1 MDWNTRTKTEA
12 LNAVFAQWQPVAPT
26 EMVPLAEAIGR
37 ITANTLYSRN
47 TLPVHRVSMFDG
59 IAVNSARF
67 SNGVPDTSTWQEG
80 CDYVRADTGDDFP
93 DQFDAIIPIEEVEF
107 IPAAVAANGGAAHVG
122 HSSLLPHA
130 ESGETPGS
138 RRAAGLK
145 LTSEDPVVPGSGVR
159 EAGSQIREGDWLIS
173 AGVPIRP
180 CDLAALALG
189 GIDTVPVRRKPMV
202 AFIPTGSELIPVGT
216 KPQRGQSIESNSL
229 MAKHMLL
236 EMGAAPLIMPIVK
249 DRPDQLIAVLT
260 QTLPQAD
267 IVIMNGGSSLGAEDF
282 TAGTLA
288 KRGEVLF
295 HGVAA
300 GPGRPMS
307 IAIVDGKP
315 VINLPG
321 PVVAAYYGLDWCV
334 RPIVAHY
341 LGVPPLRRPRVSA
354 TLAADMSCPKRI
366 SFLYKVQLEK
376 SADGGY
382 RAFPVSFK
390 TEHVG
395 LCMGTNAQ
403 FVSEIGKGGHGRGD
417 TVEVELLR
425 SEEYVREPSATRGD
439 LPTASIRGS
448 GVGAGPVPRKTQP
461 KTTSGMS

>member
-1 MDWNTRTKTEA
+1 MDWNTRTKDEA
-12 LNAVFAQWQPVAPT
+12 LNAVFARWQPVGPT

-37 ITANTLYSRN
+37 VTANTLYSRN

-59 IAVNSARF
+59 IAVNSSRF
-67 SNGVPDTSTWQEG
+67 SNGVPDTSKWQEG

-93 DQFDAIIPIEEVEF
+93 DEFDAIIPIEEVEF
-107 IPAAVAANGGAAHVG
+107 TPDAHG
-122 HSSLLPHA
+122 
-130 ESGETPGS
+130 
-138 RRAAGLK
+138 AAGLK
-145 LTSEDPVVPGSGVR
+145 LTPEESVVPGSGVR

-173 AGVPIRP
+173 SGVPIRP
-180 CDLAALALG
+180 SDLAALALG
-189 GIDTVPVRRKPMV
+189 GIDAVPVRRKPVV

-249 DRPDQLIAVLT
+249 DRPDQLVAVLT